1 MVFGMPRF
9 GGYFATVLDLCG
21 EGRRLSPRSSTE
33 LDRRH
38 RSGIALAGTIGGY
51 VALSIL
57 VGLIGGLLLDKV
69 LRTGPT
75 FLIVGVLIGFITSF
89 FLTYKL
95 AMGELAD

>member
-1 MVFGMPRF
+1 M
-9 GGYFATVLDLCG
+9 
-21 EGRRLSPRSSTE
+21 SPRSSTE
-33 LDRRH
+33 SNSRS

-57 VGLIGGLLLDKV
+57 VGLVGGLLLDKL
-69 LRTGPT
+69 LRTGPF
-75 FLIVGVLIGFITSF
+75 FLIVGVLLGFIVSF

>member
-1 MVFGMPRF
+1 M
-9 GGYFATVLDLCG
+9 
-21 EGRRLSPRSSTE
+21 SPRSSR
-33 LDRRH
+33 DASRSR

-69 LRTGPT
+69 LHTGPT
-75 FLIVGVLIGFITSF
+75 FLIVGVLLGFIVSF